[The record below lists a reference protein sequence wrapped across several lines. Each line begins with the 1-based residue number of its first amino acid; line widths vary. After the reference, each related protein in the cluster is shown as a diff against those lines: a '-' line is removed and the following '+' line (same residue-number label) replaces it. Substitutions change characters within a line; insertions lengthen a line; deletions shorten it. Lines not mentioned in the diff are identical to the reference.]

1 MTADPQTPIAANTPL
16 DSLQQTLGRLAER
29 HFVAARFNAQGVL
42 LEANEAFLRLTG
54 YGWEQAAGMLCQTLL
69 AADEA
74 NEMTL
79 MNLWGGLNQG
89 QGGEA
94 DLCWLRP
101 DGREVNVRAFF
112 EAEWSRESGLRQVVM
127 LAIDTTERLRTELE
141 NDSKLQAI
149 NRSQA
154 MIEFDL
160 DGKVLTANDNFL
172 ALMGYRLDEIQNEH
186 HRIFVDAQYAAT
198 PEYRAFWDRLERG
211 EFESGEYKRLGK
223 GGKEVWIQATYNPV
237 FDQHGRPMR
246 VVKFASDVTVAKMRN
261 AEFEAKVSAIDLGQ
275 AMIEFDLDGKVLS
288 ANRNFL
294 KAMGYTLREIEG
306 QHHSLFC
313 SAEFR
318 QSAEYRDFWLRLGE
332 GEFISGRFQRLG
344 KFEREVWIQAT
355 YSPVFD
361 LNGKVMKVVKFAFDI
376 TKEVQLERRI
386 TAKSAEMTSS
396 VRQLVDSIALIACH
410 SGAASNL
417 AGEASQV
424 ALGGSESIRQSISS
438 IGQIQSSSQR
448 VGEIVRVISEI
459 ANQTNLLAFNA
470 AIEAARAGQHGVGF
484 SVVASE
490 VRKLAERSA
499 LAAREIAGLIEE
511 SAANVA
517 QGAEVSKAAASS
529 FAGIISSVERTVDS
543 VSKIAAA
550 TEEQRATA
558 DRVTQLID
566 DLATAVG
573 G

>member
-1 MTADPQTPIAANTPL
+1 MTADPQNPIAANTPL

-112 EAEWSRESGLRQVVM
+112 EAEWSREGGLRQVGM
-127 LAIDTTERLRTELE
+127 LALDTTERLRTELE

-172 ALMGYRLDEIQNEH
+172 ALMGYRLDEIENEH

-410 SGAASNL
+410 SGAASSL

-566 DLATAVG
+566 DLAAAVG

>member
-1 MTADPQTPIAANTPL
+1 MTADPQNPIAVNTPL
-16 DSLQQTLGRLAER
+16 DGLQQTLGRLAER
-29 HFVAARFNAQGVL
+29 HFVAARFNALGVL

-112 EAEWSRESGLRQVVM
+112 EAEWSREGGLRQVVM
-127 LAIDTTERLRTELE
+127 LALDTTERLRTELE

-172 ALMGYRLDEIQNEH
+172 ALMGYRLDEIENEH

-396 VRQLVDSIALIACH
+396 VRQLVDSIALIAGH
-410 SGAASNL
+410 SGAASSM

-566 DLATAVG
+566 DLAAAVG